1 MITSFE
7 VGAVFKIINQ
17 ASPTLLKI
25 LGQIR
30 ELNQAIDKARINMNA
45 LGQLKMPTGMRAA
58 IGETESLAAA
68 WSNVAKN
75 AALARRQMG
84 SAASAGRGTGG
95 GGGNRFRPRSG
106 GGSHISGPG
115 FSLPGGG
122 HARLGGAGMAAA
134 GIGAYGVYEAAEIED
149 VVWQMLYHSKQDQK
163 DPRSQQRMR
172 GVVQRAMV
180 ASGYNVH
187 DVGEAALQEIRMFQG
202 TPGGGI
208 DILPDMMEVAAK
220 EARAKGSTLAES
232 MKSFI
237 GLAHMTQT
245 YDPAAIKKLA
255 PAFAYMSTANPA
267 SLSSIERAAG
277 YALPLMQSGLEIDPM
292 DSLLLGTALT
302 RAGAT
307 NSKSGTWLREMA
319 IRAMPGTSMMSKMAY
334 KKHEEALEAFG
345 LSSGGQPTWFGADGK
360 PDIFKMLEIGAS
372 HAAGIPISK
381 RAAYERALFGA
392 QGSGAFAL
400 LSNPAVAEQIGN
412 MRRERDSPEFRNQY
426 SSFLPDYAG
435 GSTVQNT
442 RTGMQEFNVTMQDLG
457 RVALPAVNHALNDF
471 KAILEGIRNIL
482 PGGDGKGGAVV
493 GGHALVGAVGGAL
506 AGMAIGA
513 FGGPIGMA
521 GGALIGGV
529 AGGVEGVAETYM
541 RNMKTGQAAT
551 GNSVA
556 QTVDA
561 VHSLAAAIRGAQAG
575 PGGVFAGGT
584 SKAPQISLSLNVDG
598 RALAQAVSAS
608 LATLSEHPT
617 GAPAADGMGTF
628 FSGDHNQPDN

>member
-7 VGAVFKIINQ
+7 VGAIFKIVNQ
-17 ASPTLLKI
+17 ASPTLTKI
-25 LGQIR
+25 LAQVR
-30 ELNQAIDKARINMNA
+30 ELNVAIDKARINMNA
-45 LGQLKMPTGMRAA
+45 LGQLKMPTGMSAA
-58 IGETESLAAA
+58 VAETESLATA
-68 WSNVAKN
+68 WGNVAKN
-75 AALARRQMG
+75 ASMARRNMG
-84 SAASAGRGTGG
+84 TAASAGRTGVPGGGRQRLGSRVFGG
-95 GGGNRFRPRSG
+95 GGGT
-106 GGSHISGPG
+106 HISGPG
-115 FSLPGGG
+115 FSTPGGG
-122 HARLGGAGMAAA
+122 HVRMGGVGMAAA
-134 GIGAYGVYEAAEIED
+134 GVAGYGIYEAAEIED

-163 DPRSQQRMR
+163 DPQAQQRMR

-237 GLAHMTQT
+237 GLAHMTQA
-245 YDPAAIKKLA
+245 YDPASIKKLA

-345 LSSGGQPTWFGADGK
+345 LSKDGQPTWFGTDGK

-457 RVALPAVNHALNDF
+457 RIALPAVNHALNDF
-471 KAILEGIRNIL
+471 KAILEGIRKIL
-482 PGGDGKGGAVV
+482 PGGGKGAATV
-493 GGHALVGAVGGAL
+493 GGRAIEGALGGALVGSVVPGVGTVTGAVGGGIL
-506 AGMAIGA
+506 GAI
-513 FGGPIGMA
+513 
-521 GGALIGGV
+521 
-529 AGGVEGVAETYM
+529 EGITEQ
-541 RNMKTGQAAT
+541 N
-551 GNSVA
+551 
-556 QTVDA
+556 
-561 VHSLAAAIRGAQAG
+561 RGARKQTAG
-575 PGGVFAGGT
+575 DRYEERIKRLQEKHTEAAP
-584 SKAPQISLSLNVDG
+584 KAVLQPLAISLNINDQLLA
-598 RALAQAVSAS
+598 RAVTTA

-628 FSGDHNQPDN
+628 FSGDHNQSDN